1 MPKQT
6 LTDRE
11 MLTDALSSEKF
22 MTENYNTYAN
32 ECASPSLMNEFM
44 NLLSEEHQIQ
54 HDVFSELQ
62 KRGWYPIQSAPAEK
76 VQQAKMKFSKS
87 FKLNLLK
94 KCSRKNGCIFCLIC
108 TFCFSIIIINNEMT
122 NICQKKQLD
131 FF

>member
-54 HDVFSELQ
+54 LDVFSELQ

-76 VQQAKMKFSKS
+76 VQQAKMKFS
-87 FKLNLLK
+87 NL
-94 KCSRKNGCIFCLIC
+94 SN
-108 TFCFSIIIINNEMT
+108 
-122 NICQKKQLD
+122 
-131 FF
+131 

>member
-62 KRGWYPIQSAPAEK
+62 NRGWYPPPSAPAEK
-76 VQQAKMKFSKS
+76 VQQAKMKFS
-87 FKLNLLK
+87 NL
-94 KCSRKNGCIFCLIC
+94 SN
-108 TFCFSIIIINNEMT
+108 
-122 NICQKKQLD
+122 
-131 FF
+131 

>member
-54 HDVFSELQ
+54 QIAETRLVSNPVRSRR
-62 KRGWYPIQSAPAEK
+62 KSPAGKDEIF
-76 VQQAKMKFSKS
+76 QS
-87 FKLNLLK
+87 FKLNPLK

-108 TFCFSIIIINNEMT
+108 TFSS
-122 NICQKKQLD
+122 L
-131 FF
+131 

>member
-62 KRGWYPIQSAPAEK
+62 KRGWYPTQSAPAEK
-76 VQQAKMKFSKS
+76 FQQAKMKFS
-87 FKLNLLK
+87 NL
-94 KCSRKNGCIFCLIC
+94 SN
-108 TFCFSIIIINNEMT
+108 
-122 NICQKKQLD
+122 
-131 FF
+131 

>member
-1 MPKQT
+1 MQKQT

-62 KRGWYPIQSAPAEK
+62 KRGWYPTQSAPAEK
-76 VQQAKMKFSKS
+76 VQQAKMKFS
-87 FKLNLLK
+87 NL
-94 KCSRKNGCIFCLIC
+94 SN
-108 TFCFSIIIINNEMT
+108 
-122 NICQKKQLD
+122 
-131 FF
+131 

>member
-62 KRGWYPIQSAPAEK
+62 KRGWYPTQSCSRRKSPTGKDEIF
-76 VQQAKMKFSKS
+76 QS

-94 KCSRKNGCIFCLIC
+94 KCSQKNGCH
-108 TFCFSIIIINNEMT
+108 
-122 NICQKKQLD
+122 
-131 FF
+131 FFV